1 MPPKRH
7 YPLMLVGWKVLTG
20 NCVPR
25 QSATAWRL
33 GSNRVRDQAVP
44 DLPYPPMREK
54 LGLGDRHP
62 EDGSEESVGVWRTDV
77 TFRLARMNGTEPM
90 LSVGSGEPVVA
101 GGLAASS
108 RGFCDAH
115 QSNPFT
121 STLST
126 LWIPT
131 LSKCGPI

>member
-1 MPPKRH
+1 
-7 YPLMLVGWKVLTG
+7 MLLGWKVFTGQLSAACGTAVATLAETKPGIPGARLT
-20 NCVPR
+20 V
-25 QSATAWRL
+25 S
-33 GSNRVRDQAVP
+33 
-44 DLPYPPMREK
+44 PMREK

-62 EDGSEESVGVWRTDV
+62 EDGSEESVGVLRTDV
-77 TFRLARMNGTEPM
+77 TFRFARMNGTEPM

-126 LWIPT
+126 L
-131 LSKCGPI
+131 